1 MEPYDLLVI
10 GAGCNGAALAHE
22 AVRRGLRVA
31 VVEAG
36 DPAQGTSSRSTKLLH
51 GGVRYL
57 ELAVRRLDPSQL
69 RLVRQALAERRH
81 WIETAPFLARELR
94 IALPTTG
101 PLSQLYYRLGLG
113 LYDLLAGAEGLQPTG
128 GVDHEALRR
137 AFPQLDPAYR
147 SGLLYSDGQFDDA
160 RLNLL
165 LLLTAR
171 QAGATVARD
180 CRVVGFECGQGS
192 LLAAIG
198 QHPDGHRSRW
208 PARVIVNA
216 TGIAA
221 DQLRQLADPQAPARL
236 LVSRG
241 THLVLSEQLC
251 PGGAGLLVPRS
262 SDGRV
267 VFVLPFLG
275 RTLVGTTDV
284 PCPVADATSV
294 SAAERRFLLDDL
306 KAWFPL
312 ASGFTVSSAWAG
324 GRPLL
329 QPATDQQDSS
339 RVVREHELEVLPC
352 GLISVLGGK
361 WTTCRLVAL
370 QALDRVAGR
379 LGRAL
384 PPPVPLPLLGCADQP
399 AHTAAALERQRIAL
413 LERLPDHSRREA
425 QVQHLESSYGLLAAD
440 VLAQACHPEE
450 LLPLSAVLPV
460 CRAEWRYGIRREL
473 ARSADDLLAR
483 RCRLWT
489 LDQAEAARL
498 RPAAAALL
506 DEERSG
512 SPTSHQQNP

>member
-1 MEPYDLLVI
+1 MEPFDLLVI

-31 VVEAG
+31 VLEAG

-57 ELAVRRLDPSQL
+57 ELAVRRLDPAQL

-81 WIETAPFLARELR
+81 WIEAVPFLARELR

-101 PLSQLYYRLGLG
+101 PLAQLYYRLGLG
-113 LYDLLAGAEGLQPTG
+113 LYDLLAGAEGLKPTG
-128 GVDHEALRR
+128 AAGLEALRQ
-137 AFPQLDPAYR
+137 AFPRLDPAYR
-147 SGLLYSDGQFDDA
+147 SALLYSDGQFDDA

-171 QAGATVARD
+171 QAGARVERD
-180 CRVVGFECGQGS
+180 CRVVGFEAGQGA
-192 LLAAIG
+192 LQAAIG
-198 QHPDGHRSRW
+198 QHPDGRQSRW

-221 DQLRQLADPQAPARL
+221 DQLRHLADPQAPPRL

-241 THLVLSEQLC
+241 THLVLREQLC

-284 PCPVADATSV
+284 PCAAADATAV
-294 SAAERRFLLDDL
+294 SEAERRFLLDHL
-306 KAWFPL
+306 QTWFPL
-312 ASGFTVSSAWAG
+312 ASGFSVTSAWAG

-329 QPATDQQDSS
+329 QPATDQDSS
-339 RVVREHELEVLPC
+339 RVVREHELELLPS
-352 GLISVLGGK
+352 GLLSLLGGK

-379 LGRAL
+379 LGRQL
-384 PPPVPLPLLGCADQP
+384 PPPAPLPLLGCADQP
-399 AHTAAALERQRIAL
+399 GQTAAALERQRPAL
-413 LERLPDHSRREA
+413 LERIPEHPLRQA
-425 QVQHLESSYGLLAAD
+425 QVHHLQSSYGLLAAE
-440 VLAQACHPEE
+440 VLAQAGHPDE
-450 LLPLSAVLPV
+450 LLPLSAVLPI

-483 RCRLWT
+483 RCRIWT

-498 RPAAAALL
+498 SPAATALL
-506 DEERSG
+506 EEETSG